1 MITFIERVIHD
12 LVTQNPH
19 TLFVHFP
26 IALCGSA
33 LFFLIL
39 ALWKKSDTLE
49 LIAFANIALAT
60 ISTLV
65 TGIMG
70 IRDNITFYGG
80 VAANHWVKI
89 ILAST
94 LLLITTIM
102 AVSRWRNR
110 DLFHSSMRGLYILG
124 YFVCFG
130 IVSVLGFLGGVIIYG
145 F

>member
-1 MITFIERVIHD
+1 MLAFIQRVFHD
-12 LVTQNPH
+12 LVTINPH

-33 LFFLIL
+33 LFFILL
-39 ALWKKSDTLE
+39 ALWRKSDTLE
-49 LIAFANIALAT
+49 LIAFANIALAS

-70 IRDNITFYGG
+70 IRDNLVNYGG
-80 VAANHWVKI
+80 QAANHWAKI
-89 ILAST
+89 ALAST
-94 LLLITTIM
+94 LLVLTTIITV
-102 AVSRWRNR
+102 ARWRNKN
-110 DLFHSSMRGLYILG
+110 LFHSSARWFYVLG

-130 IVSVLGFLGGVIIYG
+130 ITAVLGFLGSVILYG